1 MVFVISVGYASGDYL
16 GWWDKLCSRD
26 TVHSIWERF
35 TRSQG
40 WPNSIIFDDEPEF
53 EVLLD
58 FMKSRT
64 SIDSVKNDT
73 RTPSAIARLGG
84 TMTPPMIGDVS
95 ENWPKFHYAI
105 ETSPLISL
113 YDYQRSTAKRNN
125 SADSARIQYVCTLGE
140 LQMWVEE
147 SRNKER
153 FWIAVILANFLSL
166 TIFFLTKRAKE
177 EN

>member
-1 MVFVISVGYASGDYL
+1 MFNRNIVLSV
-16 GWWDKLCSRD
+16 
-26 TVHSIWERF
+26 WERF

-53 EVLLD
+53 EVLLN
-58 FMKSRT
+58 FMKSRS
-64 SIDSVKNDT
+64 SIDSVRNDT
-73 RTPSAIARLGG
+73 RIPSAVARLGG
-84 TMTPPMIGDVS
+84 TITPPMIGDVS

-105 ETSPLISL
+105 ETSPLIFL
-113 YDYQRSTAKRNN
+113 YDYQRSTAKRND

-153 FWIAVILANFLSL
+153 FWIAAILVNFLSL
-166 TIFFLTKRAKE
+166 TIFFLTNKSKE
-177 EN
+177 KID